1 MVNSFKSAAVLSFCP
16 GILGLERGVEQ
27 AIGKLRVAA
36 YSEIEGFL
44 IANLLAGMES
54 GVLDPAPIW
63 TDVKTFPAQLFSG
76 KIHGILAGYSC
87 QPFSLAGKRAGEDDP
102 RHLWPAIRNVIET
115 VGPVWCYFENVDDHL
130 SMGFDTVY
138 KDLRALG
145 YAVEAGVYT
154 AEEVGAPHERKRL
167 FILALALPY
176 KMAARGRVSDLL
188 KPGKADEREAWLK
201 NGQWGRNGVSTGSTE
216 LADTEGG
223 QSGLPGARNGG
234 QSSGG
239 GSEELG
245 NTPGI
250 NERDERKLPGR
261 PEFTDRGSGNSLGSK
276 HDKEFC
282 KSETTDAGFVQP
294 NTINGRKQEI
304 IPWEELAHAT
314 GAGQQEFGDNEEQT
328 GKGHNGTG
336 NPGSELGNAG
346 GIRLQGHDNIAGEF
360 EQTPDNQDQRSEI
373 DRTDSP
379 YRSRYPAG
387 QGHLQYDWEPKRT
400 IEPGLGCT
408 INGYN
413 FREDILRA
421 IGNSVVADCA
431 EIAFIDLLTKH
442 LK

>member
-1 MVNSFKSAAVLSFCP
+1 MVNPFKSAAVLSFCP

-27 AIGKLRVAA
+27 ATGKLRVAA
-36 YSEIEGFL
+36 YSEIESFL
-44 IANLLAGMES
+44 IANLLTGMES
-54 GVLDPAPIW
+54 GVLDPAPVW

-115 VGPVWCYFENVDDHL
+115 VRPVWCYFENVDDHL

-138 KDLRALG
+138 KDLHALG

-176 KMAARGRVSDLL
+176 KMAARGRVADLL
-188 KPGKADEREAWLK
+188 EPGKADEREAWLK

-216 LADTEGG
+216 LADTKGRQPGLQGARDRG
-223 QSGLPGARNGG
+223 QSF
-234 QSSGG
+234 GG
-239 GSEELG
+239 GSEELDTAG
-245 NTPGI
+245 NKAVRKPKKHKSGPVQQPGSTHTGA
-250 NERDERKLPGR
+250 NK
-261 PEFTDRGSGNSLGSK
+261 
-276 HDKEFC
+276 
-282 KSETTDAGFVQP
+282 
-294 NTINGRKQEI
+294 
-304 IPWEELAHAT
+304 ELAYSNS
-314 GAGQQEFGDNEEQT
+314 AGQQEFGDDGEPTEPCDNRA
-328 GKGHNGTG
+328 G
-336 NPGSELGNAG
+336 NPGTELGNAG
-346 GIRLQGHDNIAGEF
+346 GIGQQGHNNIGGVY
-360 EQTPDNQDQRSEI
+360 EQTPVNQDKWSET
-373 DRTDSP
+373 DGTDSP
-379 YRSRYPAG
+379 YRSKYPAG
-387 QGHLQYDWEPKRT
+387 QGHFQYDWEPKRT

-408 INGYN
+408 FNGYN

-431 EIAFIDLLTKH
+431 EIAFIDLLYKH

>member
-1 MVNSFKSAAVLSFCP
+1 MNLNVLPNPFKSPAVLSICP
-16 GILGLERGVEQ
+16 GVLGLERGVEQ
-27 AIGKLRVAA
+27 AIGKVRVATFV
-36 YSEIEGFL
+36 EIEAVL

-54 GVLDPAPIW
+54 GVLDPAPVW

-176 KMAARGRVSDLL
+176 KMAARGRVADLL
-188 KPGKADEREAWLK
+188 KPGKANEREAWLK
-201 NGQWGRNGVSTGSTE
+201 NGQWGRNGISTSSAK

-223 QSGLPGARNGG
+223 QPGLQGARNGG
-234 QSSGG
+234 QGSGG
-239 GSEELG
+239 GSEELDTAG
-245 NTPGI
+245 NKAVCKPKTGDTGLVQQPGS
-250 NERDERKLPGR
+250 
-261 PEFTDRGSGNSLGSK
+261 TDTGANK
-276 HDKEFC
+276 
-282 KSETTDAGFVQP
+282 
-294 NTINGRKQEI
+294 
-304 IPWEELAHAT
+304 ELAYANS
-314 GAGQQEFGDNEEQT
+314 ARQQEFRNNGEPAEPGDDRA
-328 GKGHNGTG
+328 G
-336 NPGSELGNAG
+336 NPGTELGNTDMLG
-346 GIRLQGHDNIAGEF
+346 QQKHGNYGCGIG
-360 EQTPDNQDQRSEI
+360 QTSKQAEWSEI
-373 DRTDSP
+373 VGTAGP
-379 YRSRYPAG
+379 IKSRYPAG
-387 QGHLQYDWEPKRT
+387 QGRFQYDWEPKRT
-400 IEPGLGCT
+400 IEPGVGCT
-408 INGYN
+408 VNGYN

>member
-1 MVNSFKSAAVLSFCP
+1 VANPFESSAVLSFCP
-16 GILGLERGVEQ
+16 GILGLERGIEQ

-36 YSEIEGFL
+36 YSEVEGFL

-54 GVLDPAPIW
+54 GLLDPAPVW
-63 TDVKTFPAQLFSG
+63 TDVKTFPAQLFRG

-87 QPFSLAGKRAGEDDP
+87 QPFSLAGKREGEDDP

-138 KDLRALG
+138 KDLHALG

-176 KMAARGRVSDLL
+176 KMAARGRVADLL
-188 KPGKADEREAWLK
+188 KSGKAHEREAWLK
-201 NGQWGRNGVSTGSTE
+201 NGQWGRNGISIGSAE

-223 QSGLPGARNGG
+223 QSELYGARNGG

-239 GSEELG
+239 GSEELDTAG
-245 NTPGI
+245 NKTVRKSKGTNPGLI
-250 NERDERKLPGR
+250 QR
-261 PEFTDRGSGNSLGSK
+261 SGENNTS
-276 HDKEFC
+276 
-282 KSETTDAGFVQP
+282 AG
-294 NTINGRKQEI
+294 K
-304 IPWEELAHAT
+304 ELAYT
-314 GAGQQEFGDNEEQT
+314 NSSGQQEFGDNGEPDEPCDNRT
-328 GKGHNGTG
+328 GH
-336 NPGSELGNAG
+336 PGSELGNADMLG
-346 GIRLQGHDNIAGEF
+346 QQKHGNYGCGIG
-360 EQTPDNQDQRSEI
+360 QTSKQAEWSEI
-373 DRTDSP
+373 VGTAGP
-379 YRSRYPAG
+379 IKSRYPAG
-387 QGHLQYDWEPKRT
+387 QGHFQYDWEPKRT
-400 IEPGLGCT
+400 VEPGLGCT
-408 INGYN
+408 FAGYN

-431 EIAFIDLLTKH
+431 EVAFIDLLTKH

>member
-1 MVNSFKSAAVLSFCP
+1 MVNPFESPAVLSFCP
-16 GILGLERGVEQ
+16 GVLGLERGVEQ
-27 AIGKLRVAA
+27 ATGKLRVAA
-36 YSEIEGFL
+36 YSEVEGFL

-54 GVLDPAPIW
+54 GVLDPAPVW
-63 TDVKTFPAQLFSG
+63 TDVKTFPAQLFRG
-76 KIHGILAGYSC
+76 KIHGLLAGYSC

-115 VGPVWCYFENVDDHL
+115 VGPVWAYFENVDDHL

-176 KMAARGRVSDLL
+176 KMAARGRVADLL

-201 NGQWGRNGVSTGSTE
+201 NGQWGRNGISIGSTE

-223 QSGLPGARNGG
+223 QSWLQGARGRG
-234 QSSGG
+234 QSFGG
-239 GSEELG
+239 GSEELDTAG
-245 NTPGI
+245 NKAVCKPKKHKSGPLQQPGSTHTGA
-250 NERDERKLPGR
+250 NK
-261 PEFTDRGSGNSLGSK
+261 
-276 HDKEFC
+276 
-282 KSETTDAGFVQP
+282 
-294 NTINGRKQEI
+294 
-304 IPWEELAHAT
+304 ELAYANST
-314 GAGQQEFGDNEEQT
+314 GQQEFGDN
-328 GKGHNGTG
+328 GKPAEPGDDRAG
-336 NPGSELGNAG
+336 NPGTELGNACMLG
-346 GIRLQGHDNIAGEF
+346 QQGYDILQGNITKKETGIKKGSAING
-360 EQTPDNQDQRSEI
+360 
-373 DRTDSP
+373 TDSEN
-379 YRSRYPAG
+379 RSRYPAG
-387 QGHLQYDWEPKRT
+387 QGHFQYDWEPKRT